1 MGFPPG
7 RPTVVE
13 ASAAARRVAAPVWVL
28 AALLAFV
35 LSIHHE
41 TVVSLAGIWMRTDAY
56 SHGFLIPLIS
66 LWLVWRTRERWQ
78 QLQPRPAWSA
88 LLLCVPAA
96 MLWTVG
102 NLLSINVLQQFA
114 LVCLIVLSVPLVLG
128 WAVARALVFPLG
140 FLFLA
145 VPVGQSMTPV
155 LMDWTA
161 DFTVLALR
169 ASGIPVYRDGLYFVI
184 PSGSWSVVEAC
195 SGVRYLMAMVTV
207 GTLFAYLQF
216 RGWRYRALMV
226 GLSVLVPL
234 VANWLRAYAVV
245 LIGHVSGNE
254 YGTGFDHIVG
264 GWVFFGIATAVLL
277 GIGTFL
283 REPAGANGDAA
294 TPQVPAMAPAVSRVM
309 LVLAFAGA
317 AVVGASVMLE
327 RWASPSGV
335 PVPVQ
340 LATLSPAAGWR
351 SISDP
356 VPTWMP
362 PMLAP
367 AAVSRSA
374 FEGPA
379 GEQVGVLM
387 AYFRAQHA
395 GSKLVSSGNDVLPRE
410 PDGLWQIVWHGSV
423 ALRSLGEALEV
434 PAREM
439 RTNTANAEAGRR
451 LLALP
456 LYWVDGRF
464 AGQPA
469 QALML
474 DLQARLRTGR
484 DDGAWV
490 VFYTPIAA
498 PGVLPQPREV
508 AVARIERFV
517 QDHHEQIHRLLEG
530 ARAGD

>member
-1 MGFPPG
+1 MA
-7 RPTVVE
+7 E
-13 ASAAARRVAAPVWVL
+13 ASAAGRSAAAPVWVL
-28 AALLAFV
+28 TALLAFV
-35 LSIHHE
+35 LAIHHE
-41 TVVSLAGIWMRTDAY
+41 TVVGLAAIWMRTDAY

-66 LWLVWRTRERWQ
+66 LWLAWRVRDRWL

-102 NLLSINVLQQFA
+102 NLLSINVLQQLA

-128 WAVARALVFPLG
+128 WAVARELAFPLG

-169 ASGIPVYRDGLYFVI
+169 ASGIPVYRDGLHFVI

-234 VANWLRAYAVV
+234 AANWLRAYAVV

-277 GIGTFL
+277 GIGTLL
-283 REPAGANGDAA
+283 REPVGAAGDTHASRVVA
-294 TPQVPAMAPAVSRVM
+294 TAPDVSRAM

-317 AVVGASVMLE
+317 GVVGGSVMLE
-327 RWASPSGV
+327 RWASPSGA
-335 PVPVQ
+335 PAPVQ

-362 PMLAP
+362 PLLAP
-367 AAVSRSA
+367 AAVSRGA

-379 GEQVGVLM
+379 GEQVGVLI

-410 PDGLWQIVWHGSV
+410 PDGLWQIVWHGSL
-423 ALRSLGEALEV
+423 AMRSLGDAVEV

-439 RTNTANAEAGRR
+439 RTNTPNGEAARR

-464 AGQPA
+464 TGQA
-469 QALML
+469 TQALML
-474 DLQARLRTGR
+474 DLRARLRTGR

-490 VFYTPIAA
+490 VFYTPVAA
-498 PGVLPQPREV
+498 PGLQAQPREA

-517 QDHHEQIHRLLEG
+517 QDHHMQIQRLLEG
-530 ARAGD
+530 TRAGY